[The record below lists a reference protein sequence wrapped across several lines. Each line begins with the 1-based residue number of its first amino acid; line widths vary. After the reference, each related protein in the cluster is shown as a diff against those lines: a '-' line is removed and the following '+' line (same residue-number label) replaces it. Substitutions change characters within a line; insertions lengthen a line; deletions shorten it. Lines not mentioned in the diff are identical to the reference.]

1 MITDIVSAIFLIVG
15 SLMAV
20 TAAIGILRFP
30 DTLSRMHSATKPQTL
45 GLLMML
51 IGAMVGIGGSD
62 SVTNADIGMLI
73 LAGLFALITAPV
85 VAHRIGR
92 LVYQEQ
98 RAQDGLIARDQME
111 QGDRD

>member
-1 MITDIVSAIFLIVG
+1 MIGNIFTAVFLLTG
-15 SLMAV
+15 ALMAI
-20 TAAIGILRFP
+20 TSAIGILRFP

-51 IGAMVGIGGSD
+51 IGASIAVGGSNVD
-62 SVTNADIGMLI
+62 VGMFI

-98 RAQDGLIARDQME
+98 RAQDGLISRDQME
-111 QGDRD
+111 RGDRD